1 MFFKSVKAAWEAG
14 KVKVGLP
21 AVGHGESVT
30 IEANGLV
37 GFKAK
42 FLNSDERQKLAAL
55 SKNALG
61 VIKTMAASPVSD
73 EVCDRCGTPGCD
85 GSSICSCCGDLITC
99 GSQFCI
105 RCIGGE
111 I

>member
-42 FLNSDERQKLAAL
+42 FLSPAERQELAAL
-55 SKNALG
+55 SRKDSKESC
-61 VIKTMAASPVSD
+61 V
-73 EVCDRCGTPGCD
+73 TP
-85 GSSICSCCGDLITC
+85 
-99 GSQFCI
+99 
-105 RCIGGE
+105 E
-111 I
+111 